1 MLKKIEAVKKKKSSR
16 KKARESPKENNVAK
30 IGVKKIMLIL

>member
-1 MLKKIEAVKKKKSSR
+1 MLKKIEAVKKKSSR